1 MFMAWVST
9 ENMKLEKAFLRIG
22 KLYFSQFRCLYYY
35 LIFSIQ
41 IVFLVLKFRSV
52 ERHAFAEEAVS
63 FSAGKK
69 GLESGIYL
77 PASVIQKRQGEKA
90 FTLNYKTCCA
100 SI

>member
-1 MFMAWVST
+1 MSLLLFD
-9 ENMKLEKAFLRIG
+9 F
-22 KLYFSQFRCLYYY
+22 
-35 LIFSIQ
+35 FSIQ

-52 ERHAFAEEAVS
+52 QRHALTEEAVS

-77 PASVIQKRQGEKA
+77 PASVVQKRQGEKE
-90 FTLNYKTCCA
+90 FTLNCKTCHC

>member
-1 MFMAWVST
+1 MSLLLFD
-9 ENMKLEKAFLRIG
+9 F
-22 KLYFSQFRCLYYY
+22 
-35 LIFSIQ
+35 FSIQ

-52 ERHAFAEEAVS
+52 QRHALAEEAVS

-77 PASVIQKRQGEKA
+77 PASVIKKRQGEKE
-90 FTLNYKTCCA
+90 FTLNYKTCHC